1 MPGGDGTGPGGLG
14 PMTGRA
20 AGLCA
25 GYSAPGY
32 MNPIAGRGYWG
43 RGRGFGRGFGRG
55 RGWGRGYSAYGGYPY
70 AGAGYGAP
78 YAGAPYAGAPYAGA
92 GYPYAPEMAPKEE
105 ATMLKDEAKAIQDE
119 LKNINA
125 RIAELESA
133 EKKK

>member
-25 GYSAPGY
+25 GYSTPGY
-32 MNPIAGRGYWG
+32 MNPAGG
-43 RGRGFGRGFGRG
+43 RLGLGWGRGFGRGFGRG
-55 RGWGRGYSAYGGYPY
+55 RGWGFGRGYRAYPY
-70 AGAGYGAP
+70 AGAYN
-78 YAGAPYAGAPYAGA
+78 YAGT
-92 GYPYAPEMAPKEE
+92 GYPYAPNIAPKEE
-105 ATMLKDEAKAIQDE
+105 ADMLKNDAKAIQED

-133 EKKK
+133 DKKK